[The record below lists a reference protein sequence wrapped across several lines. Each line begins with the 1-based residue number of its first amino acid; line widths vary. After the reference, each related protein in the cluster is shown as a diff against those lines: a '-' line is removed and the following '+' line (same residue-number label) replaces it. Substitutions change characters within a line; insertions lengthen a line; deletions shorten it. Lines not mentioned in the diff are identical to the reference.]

1 MYTLC
6 KLFLAALSLT
16 TLVGA
21 HHPSHAHSRHRRTAG
36 HRQSTN
42 KIYTFQDFYQGED
55 FINDWDFF
63 TGSDPTSGNVNYQSK
78 SEVQSK
84 GLAYVNDC
92 DSSTVL
98 AVDSNSAVAPGGN
111 RDSVRITSQKSY
123 NGGLFVIDALNMP
136 VGSGEIDIVEGVNNQ
151 ATNQMTLHSGTSQ
164 SCTIAKSGVSADLF
178 TGQVLGT
185 DCYSTG
191 NADAGCGV
199 VDADTLYCISF
210 SCVSWDLVMC
220 PCGSSFG
227 YGFNNAGGG
236 VFALLWDTSSGMSV
250 WHFARSKIPAD
261 LTAQTPNPST
271 WGTPAGFWS
280 AQSCDISANFYDHK
294 MTEGFEIQSRQTALA
309 FKKQAKYFLSVSDR
323 AFRYHNSFIFVL
335 LNILQRR
342 QAHFQTYFTVG
353 KSNFDS
359 VARKLTTVSPV
370 LLKRLAVKLEQEQK
384 LVSPTPEERNALQ
397 LL

>member
-21 HHPSHAHSRHRRTAG
+21 HHPSHAHSRHGRTAG

-78 SEVQSK
+78 LEAQSK

-92 DSSTVL
+92 DNSTVL
-98 AVDSNSAVAPGGN
+98 AVDSTSAVAPGSN
-111 RDSVRITSQKSY
+111 RDSAHITSQKSY
-123 NGGLFVIDALNMP
+123 NGGLFVIDTSNMP
-136 VGSGEIDIVEGVNNQ
+136 VGCSTWPTGEINIVEGVNNQ
-151 ATNQMTLHSGTSQ
+151 VTNQMTLHSGTSQ
-164 SCTIAKSGVSADLF
+164 SCTIAKSGVSADLS

-191 NADAGCGV
+191 NADAGCSV
-199 VDADTLYCISF
+199 EDADTN
-210 SCVSWDLVMC
+210 
-220 PCGSSFG
+220 SFG

-236 VFALLWDTSSGMSV
+236 VIALLWDTSSGMSV
-250 WHFARSKIPAD
+250 WHFAHSEIPVD

-271 WGTPAGFWS
+271 WGTPAGFWF
-280 AQSCDISANFYDHK
+280 AQSCDISANFYDHQ
-294 MTEGFEIQSRQTALA
+294 MTEYNNPSFFPGRTTQA
-309 FKKQAKYFLSVSDR
+309 F
-323 AFRYHNSFIFVL
+323 
-335 LNILQRR
+335 
-342 QAHFQTYFTVG
+342 G
-353 KSNFDS
+353 C
-359 VARKLTTVSPV
+359 
-370 LLKRLAVKLEQEQK
+370 
-384 LVSPTPEERNALQ
+384 
-397 LL
+397 